1 MKDMHWFDIIR
12 LKTAE
17 KHFKAM
23 IDNDTFKQL
32 HCVTLLEFE
41 VFISY
46 LNCSVDSFYI
56 SKLVTCAE
64 SYNNR
69 IVVFNVVNAFL
80 GKNKQEKSFDNP

>member
-32 HCVTLLEFE
+32 HCVE
-41 VFISY
+41 I
-46 LNCSVDSFYI
+46 I
-56 SKLVTCAE
+56 
-64 SYNNR
+64 R
-69 IVVFNVVNAFL
+69 I
-80 GKNKQEKSFDNP
+80 